1 MKIII
6 LPGNSSKNKIWAQN
20 LKKELQTKFNDIIIQ
35 EYKHWETKEP
45 LIDLNQ
51 ELEKL
56 KNLIVKIRDSYI
68 IIGKSAGVIL
78 ALKAIYEIKIT
89 PKLCIFLGSAINW
102 AKNNRL
108 IGESL
113 LKAWLKEYKIPTL
126 FIQKSKDPA
135 INVDELKKLLN
146 ENQVKNYEI
155 YQISGEDHEYNDF
168 QLLGGAIVK
177 FIEKSQ

>member
-6 LPGNSSKNKIWAQN
+6 LPGNSSENRVWAQN

-35 EYKHWETKEP
+35 EYEHWKTKEP
-45 LIDLNQ
+45 LINLNQ

-56 KNLIVKIRDSYI
+56 KNLIAQIRSDYI

-78 ALKAIYEIKIT
+78 ALKAIYEIRIT

-102 AKNNRL
+102 AKDNRVV
-108 IGESL
+108 GEAL
-113 LKAWLKEYKIPTL
+113 LKDWLKEYKITTL

-146 ENQVKNYEI
+146 ENKVKNYEI
-155 YQISGEDHEYNDF
+155 YEISGEDHEYNDF
-168 QLLGGAIVK
+168 QLLGEIIVK
-177 FIEKSQ
+177 FIEKSK